1 MLTKSQLWLM
11 TCDRK
16 NPLLRQETEIEVT
29 DHPETGTPTDD
40 TVIVG
45 LAPSFQAFG
54 MVLDF
59 LAESDPFGM
68 FELSAIAPVIRT
80 QLHAGHNLAALQ
92 GDRMIGYA
100 GWLLTNEKTG
110 SEWLENRAILRP
122 LRAEDSDA
130 AALTIFASEDKGVTL
145 RLIRGARELNKG
157 RRVFFKRGYDAQVK
171 TGRKS
176 TVLNMTK
183 LD

>member
-1 MLTKSQLWLM
+1 
-11 TCDRK
+11 
-16 NPLLRQETEIEVT
+16 VT
-29 DHPETGTPTDD
+29 DHPETGTLTGD

-45 LAPSFQAFG
+45 LAPSYQAFG

-68 FELSAIAPVIRT
+68 FELSAIAPVIRA
-80 QLHAGHNLAALQ
+80 QLQAGHNLAALQ
-92 GDRMIGYA
+92 GERMIGYA
-100 GWLLTNEKTG
+100 GWLLTHEKTG
-110 SEWLENRAILRP
+110 TEWIENRAILRP
-122 LRAEDSDA
+122 LAADASDA
-130 AALTIFASEDKGVTL
+130 AALTVFASEDKAVTL

-176 TVLNMTK
+176 TVLNVTK
-183 LD
+183 PD